1 MIIDSHTHIGHIL
14 YPVGKNR
21 VSDLPAEQLLE
32 AMDKYSINRALVS
45 SIEGA
50 EFDSAMNLAPA
61 GKQIPQLQSFTSLLK
76 IVRQHD
82 DTLPGRPG
90 LKALLWIKPHT
101 EEVTPALVKFIE
113 ENRDC
118 IAGFKMHPSLS
129 NMSFRDERFLPYLE
143 LADNTNVPV
152 QVHTEDD
159 GRSDPAFVEQ
169 VAAGFPGL
177 DFVMV
182 HMGLD
187 TDKREAIRIIR
198 DNANIYGDTCE
209 VEIDNVFKAVEIC
222 GSEKILFGTDAIVH
236 GIDTYMRYLPLIRS
250 LKSRL
255 DNDDADNILYANCM
269 RLFG

>member
-21 VSDLPAEQLLE
+21 VSNLPAEQLIE
-32 AMDKYSINRALVS
+32 AMDKYSINQALVS

-50 EFDSAMNLAPA
+50 EFDSEKNPAPP
-61 GKQIPQLQSFTSLLK
+61 GKQIPQLQSFKNLVK
-76 IVRQHD
+76 IIRQHD
-82 DTLPGRPG
+82 GTLPGSPG

-101 EEVTPALVKFIE
+101 EDVTPALVQFIE

-118 IAGFKMHPSLS
+118 IAGFKMHPALS
-129 NMSFRDERFLPYLE
+129 NMSFRDERFLPYLK
-143 LADNTNVPV
+143 LADNLSMPV
-152 QVHTEDD
+152 QVHTEND

-169 VAAGFPGL
+169 VAADFPGL

-182 HMGLD
+182 HMGLN
-187 TDKREAIRIIR
+187 TDNTEAIRIIR

-209 VEIDNVFKAVEIC
+209 VEIDNVFKAMEVC

-236 GIDTYMRYLPLIRS
+236 GTDTYKGYLPLIHELRS
-250 LKSRL
+250 RPDK
-255 DNDDADNILYANCM
+255 NDADNILYENCL